1 MLKNNIAK
9 EEGFTLIE
17 ILVVVLIIGILTAIA
32 IPVFLNQRQKSTEAS
47 LISDTR
53 NAATAVQNYYSSGKK
68 MSDLIAAAGTNAM
81 NMSGANTPD
90 TTAIPWNNKFPDYKI
105 TISNGNMVNL
115 RVAEANAGY
124 WRQMPE
130 GEFCLTGTNLNSKN
144 YSYPGGNAL
153 RYGEI
158 LYYDSALGGIT
169 DFSVIVDAFKNN
181 KPTSCSGY
189 AGNYL
194 KALGQIA

>member
-1 MLKNNIAK
+1 MLKHNTGK

-17 ILVVVLIIGILTAIA
+17 ILVVILIIGILAAIA
-32 IPVFLNQRQKSTEAS
+32 IPVFLNQRQKSTEAT
-47 LISDTR
+47 LISDTK
-53 NAATAVQNYYSSGKK
+53 NAAIAIQNYYSSGKK
-68 MSDLIAAAGTNAM
+68 MSDLIATAGTNAM
-81 NMSGANTPD
+81 NISGSNTPD
-90 TTAIPWNNKFPDYKI
+90 TTATPWNTKFPDYKI
-105 TISNGNMVNL
+105 NVSNGNMVNL
-115 RVAEANAGY
+115 RVVETPNGY
-124 WRQMPE
+124 WRLHQE
-130 GEFCLTGTNLNSKN
+130 GEFCLTGTNLNTKN

-158 LYYDSALGGIT
+158 LYYDSVLGGIT
-169 DFSVIVDAFKNN
+169 DFSVIVDAYKNN

>member
-1 MLKNNIAK
+1 MLNHNTGK

-17 ILVVVLIIGILTAIA
+17 ILVVILIIGILAAIA
-32 IPVFLNQRQKSTEAS
+32 IPVFLNQRQTANEAT
-47 LISDTR
+47 LISDTK
-53 NAATAVQNYYSSGKK
+53 NAAVAIQNYYSSGKK
-68 MSDLIAAAGTNAM
+68 MSDLIATAGTNAM
-81 NMSGANTPD
+81 NISGSNTPD
-90 TTAIPWNNKFPDYKI
+90 TTATPWNTKFPEYKI

-115 RVAEANAGY
+115 RVAEINSGY
-124 WRQMPE
+124 WRQVPE
-130 GEFCLTGTNLNSKN
+130 GEFCLTGTNLNTKK

-169 DFSVIVDAFKNN
+169 DFKTIVDAYKNN

-189 AGNYL
+189 AGYYIN
-194 KALGQIA
+194 AGGV

>member
-1 MLKNNIAK
+1 MLKHKVEK

-17 ILVVVLIIGILTAIA
+17 ILVVILIIGILAAIA
-32 IPVFLNQRQKSTEAS
+32 IPVFLNQRQKSTEAT
-47 LISDTR
+47 LISDTK
-53 NAATAVQNYYSSGKK
+53 NAAIAIQNYYSSGKK
-68 MSDLIAAAGTNAM
+68 MSDLIATAGTNSM
-81 NMSGANTPD
+81 NISGSNTPD
-90 TTAIPWNNKFPDYKI
+90 TTATPWNAKFPEYKI

-124 WRQMPE
+124 WRQVPE
-130 GEFCLTGTNLNSKN
+130 GEFCLTGTNLNTKN

-169 DFSVIVDAFKNN
+169 DFKTIVDAYKSN

-189 AGNYL
+189 AGYYIQ
-194 KALGQIA
+194 AGGA